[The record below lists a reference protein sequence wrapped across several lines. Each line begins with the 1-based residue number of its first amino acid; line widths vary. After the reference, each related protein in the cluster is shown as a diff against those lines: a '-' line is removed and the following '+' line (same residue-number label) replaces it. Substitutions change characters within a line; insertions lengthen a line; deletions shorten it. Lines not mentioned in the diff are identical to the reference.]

1 MLAGQFLML
10 TGDFLMLVGHFLML
24 EGDSCCWQE
33 IPGVGS

>member
-1 MLAGQFLML
+1 MLAGQFMML